1 MKIATYTLTELSEMY
16 FPNSTQ
22 RSALNQLKR
31 WINYNNQLLSALEQK
46 GYQNKQRYLTPAQ
59 VKLIIEYLG
68 EP

>member
-46 GYQNKQRYLTPAQ
+46 GYQSKQRYLTPAQ